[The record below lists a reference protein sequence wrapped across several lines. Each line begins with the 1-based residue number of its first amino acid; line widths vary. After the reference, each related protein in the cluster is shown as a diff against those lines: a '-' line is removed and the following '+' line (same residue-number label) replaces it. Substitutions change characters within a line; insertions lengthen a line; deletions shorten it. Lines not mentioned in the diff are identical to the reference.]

1 MTVTLE
7 APSGTTYRDPR
18 ALLNAVAPYVTEKTY
33 NIFEAPGAQGIDLW
47 EREVR
52 LLLRD
57 AVAVRSLAERVL
69 GQSVAYLI
77 TAMENPG
84 VDIGPGYTVDIGI
97 HQIILDS
104 PVYFAFCAL
113 YNGGKYKHHAP
124 LVERRRDGT
133 VMRTADVIAQHGF
146 KVDAELWEVDA
157 ADCGPCDDK
166 VPDSH

>member
-57 AVAVRSLAERVL
+57 AVAVRSLAERIL
-69 GQSVAYLI
+69 GQAVAYLI

-104 PVYFAFCAL
+104 PVYFAFCEL

-146 KVDAELWEVDA
+146 EVDAELWEVDR